1 MARALVFARP
11 AGIIRF
17 DPTDP
22 VTFRLKGRVDSFDVH
37 QGGMMCP
44 HFLSSSHYGLWMR
57 LYVQTQYATLNETLI
72 VEKSIKHLGQYNV
85 LVRVRNGERVLHHQ
99 KYFFSSSQEVHN
111 LF

>member
-37 QGGMMCP
+37 QGGMMSP
-44 HFLSSSHYGLWMR
+44 HFLSSSYDGLWMR

-85 LVRVRNGERVLHHQ
+85 LVRVRSGERVLHHQ
-99 KYFFSSSQEVHN
+99 KYFLSSSQEVHN